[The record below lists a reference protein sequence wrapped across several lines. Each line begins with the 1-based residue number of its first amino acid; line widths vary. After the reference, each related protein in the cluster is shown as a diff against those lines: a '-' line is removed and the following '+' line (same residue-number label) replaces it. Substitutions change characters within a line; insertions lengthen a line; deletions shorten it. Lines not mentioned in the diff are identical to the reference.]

1 MWFFHFFNFPIIIST
16 FLLLLLCHKRA
27 YLRGEIC
34 DCSALPRYYQTVMQ
48 QLLAKR
54 WRGRWFACAAF
65 WVFSSHGAPF
75 SAHHTTP
82 QSQQTTCNKGLAFE
96 MCAFIAYYLLLIA
109 IIAGISLVAVALVV
123 VVATYYCAVRRCA
136 QQQLKGRKS
145 MAVVC
150 ASKDTSAAWAWQL
163 AVVAFKIW
171 VLENYFQ
178 FHLFFFKKKK
188 QKKNY
193 FLCIIIFL
201 RYFSAP
207 QMGTFVC

>member
-75 SAHHTTP
+75 SAHHTTVP
-82 QSQQTTCNKGLAFE
+82 TNNMQQRVGIWNVRLYCLLLTAYCYH
-96 MCAFIAYYLLLIA
+96 CRHIACRRCSCCCCCCYLLLYSA
-109 IIAGISLVAVALVV
+109 
-123 VVATYYCAVRRCA
+123 AVRAATAEGPKVNGCCVRF
-136 QQQLKGRKS
+136 KGHVSRVS
-145 MAVVC
+145 
-150 ASKDTSAAWAWQL
+150 L
-163 AVVAFKIW
+163 AVGSCSI
-171 VLENYFQ
+171 
-178 FHLFFFKKKK
+178 
-188 QKKNY
+188 
-193 FLCIIIFL
+193 
-201 RYFSAP
+201 
-207 QMGTFVC
+207 